1 MAKFIKGQVPWNK
14 GQAWSDEIKVK
25 MSISKKGFRHI
36 PETEAKIVDNLL
48 RVGLKT
54 RFVKGQVAHNKG
66 IKSPRYTEEELKAHQ
81 KEWQIK
87 NKDRLNANNQKWR
100 KENPEAFKAMQK
112 RTREKHSARVNA
124 ANNKRRADKLN
135 RTPKWITKDDLWLMK
150 EAHELAVLRTKLFG
164 FDWHVDHI
172 IPLKGKTVSG
182 LHVPNNLQVIE
193 GKLNLMKN
201 NKFEG
206 ELSCPQWS

>member
-1 MAKFIKGQVPWNK
+1 VAKFVKGQMPWNK
-14 GQAWSDEIKVK
+14 GIPVSEEVK
-25 MSISKKGFRHI
+25 AKISAKNTGKKHT
-36 PETEAKIVDNLL
+36 PETQAKINLNL
-48 RVGLKT
+48 TEGGKAT

-66 IKSPRYTEEELKAHQ
+66 IKCPRYTTEEKLAKRKA
-81 KEWQIK
+81 
-87 NKDRLNANNQKWR
+87 WR
-100 KENPEAFKAMQK
+100 KANKEVLYQKGLEWKRANPEKVAKTAK
-112 RTREKHSARVNA
+112 KSRINNSARVNA

-135 RTPKWITKDDLWLMK
+135 RTPKWTTKDDLWLIK

-182 LHVPNNLQVIE
+182 LHVLNNLQVIE
-193 GKLNLMKN
+193 GKLNIMKN

-206 ELSCPQWS
+206 ETFCHQ

>member
-1 MAKFIKGQVPWNK
+1 LAKFSKGHEPWNK
-14 GQAWSDEIKVK
+14 GKAWSDEMKAK
-25 MSISKKGFRHI
+25 MSASKIGHRHT
-36 PETEAKIVDNLL
+36 PEVEAKIVDNLL
-48 RVGLKT
+48 KVGVKT
-54 RFVKGQVAHNKG
+54 RFAKGQVPHNKG
-66 IKSPRYTEEELKAHQ
+66 IKCPRYTKEEIKAHQ
-81 KEWQIK
+81 KAWRDK
-87 NKDRLNANNQKWR
+87 NKDKINANNKKWR

-112 RTREKHSARVNA
+112 RTREKNSARVNA

-135 RTPKWITKDDLWLMK
+135 RTPKWLTKDDLWLIK

-164 FDWHVDHI
+164 FDWHVDHT

-193 GKLNLMKN
+193 GKLNIMKN

-206 ELSCPQWS
+206 ETFCPQ

>member
-1 MAKFIKGQVPWNK
+1 VAK
-14 GQAWSDEIKVK
+14 
-25 MSISKKGFRHI
+25 
-36 PETEAKIVDNLL
+36 
-48 RVGLKT
+48 
-54 RFVKGQVAHNKG
+54 FVKGQIPYNKG
-66 IKSPRYTEEELKAHQ
+66 IKSPRYTDEELKTHQ
-81 KEWQIK
+81 KEWRDK
-87 NKDRLNANNQKWR
+87 NKDILNANTQKWR
-100 KENPEAFKAMQK
+100 KANPEAFKAMQK

-124 ANNKRRADKLN
+124 DNNKRRADKLN

-172 IPLKGKTVSG
+172 IPLKGKAVSG

-206 ELSCPQWS
+206 ELFWET